1 MSQPHEEAPSPREAS
16 PRDPRRSVWRDARA
30 ALSLVFSSSLGFFI
44 LTALAFLAA
53 DLFLLGPNLQHLA
66 FLGSRQPGVWH
77 IFLSI
82 QPALWVA
89 YCFILWGEFKN
100 RPVWPGTRRERMAV
114 LFCTSVALVI
124 LSLPIVA
131 QVLSWRG
138 SPAMKVLS
146 TPPIAAFNA
155 RVHILTLFGMAVLAL
170 HALGVFCVHV
180 QLLRLSPASPSQER
194 EPEAGDLDDAVPRYL
209 RLRAQLRLL
218 LGLAALNIGTSML
231 SIGISRNLLNEAF
244 PSRPELFPAAPVVG
258 FGIYYTGLIA
268 SVYVPIRKTL
278 RNVGEALAERLVRQ
292 SLGPHAPWKAWSE
305 ELQAARAYLGMQ
317 ESAFQE
323 LQQGLA
329 VLAPLLGGLSS
340 LLLSPGG

>member
-1 MSQPHEEAPSPREAS
+1 MSQPREEAPSPQEAS
-16 PRDPRRSVWRDARA
+16 PRGPRPPVWRDARA
-30 ALSLVFSSSLGFFI
+30 ALSLVFGSSLGFFI
-44 LTALAFLAA
+44 LTALGFVAA
-53 DLFLLGPNLQHLA
+53 DLVLLGPNLQHLA
-66 FLGSRQPGVWH
+66 FLGSRQSGVWH

-89 YCFILWGEFKN
+89 YSFILWGEFKN
-100 RPVWPGTRRERMAV
+100 RPVWPDTRRERMAV
-114 LFCTSVALVI
+114 LFCTFVALVI
-124 LSLPIVA
+124 LSLPFVA
-131 QVLSWRG
+131 QILSWREN
-138 SPAMKVLS
+138 PAMKALS
-146 TPPIAAFNA
+146 TPPISTFNT
-155 RVHILTLFGMAVLAL
+155 RVHILTLFGMAVVTL

-180 QLLRLSPASPSQER
+180 QLLRLSPASPSQGKG
-194 EPEAGDLDDAVPRYL
+194 PEAGDLEDAVPRYL
-209 RLRAQLRLL
+209 RLRAQLSLL
-218 LGLAALNIGTSML
+218 LGLAALNFGTSML

-258 FGIYYTGLIA
+258 FGVYYTGLIA
-268 SVYVPIRKTL
+268 SVYVPLRKTL

-292 SLGPHAPWKAWSE
+292 SLGAHAPWKAWSE